1 MQLESLIC
9 GDIEHKLYNK
19 MTEAIRPIKEWQDT
33 PTERW
38 TNAQKQEHI
47 CCIAAAVTILWVP

>member
-1 MQLESLIC
+1 MD
-9 GDIEHKLYNK
+9 DIEHKLYNK